1 MKKKLKTFFLSILF
15 ILFFSLTFFYVGVS
29 LYYDTGYSFGTWING
44 HYCTGMSPDEVNE
57 LLKSEF
63 SETSLKF
70 DFVGLSYQEILLSDI
85 DYSIDYY
92 DSLNEIYSKREKFKW
107 YKNIFTS
114 DIYKELEPAISYDE
128 SKLKLEI
135 LKLKIFEDYGPEAI
149 QYSEI
154 RFSTDYGYSYYE
166 MLTGLLEYD
175 TVLKLSKEVLNDSFC
190 VKVDDSYYVER
201 ELSDEIIHNREVWDD
216 IKVYLS
222 TEIIYDMG
230 SEEIFIDAP
239 LLSTFIE
246 YDSQK
251 KEFKKNTDGSLY
263 INEKLVLSYID
274 DICQKYNTYRKS
286 RTYTT
291 YSGEEKQ
298 INLSTY
304 GTELNVAAEEKYFLR
319 AVKEGISER
328 HIPAYIH
335 KPFSRGLND
344 IGTTFIEVDLT
355 NQILLYV
362 VDNEI
367 YLQCDI
373 VSGKPS
379 AGNATPEVL
388 AYVVKKNKNTYLR
401 GADYVSFVNFW
412 MPFYGGNGF
421 HDASWQ
427 RKFGGNRY
435 INYGSHG
442 CINMRYDDAKTLYD
456 KVEVG
461 TPVIVYK

>member
-15 ILFFSLTFFYVGVS
+15 ILLFSLTFFYVGVS

-44 HYCTGMSPDEVNE
+44 HYCTGMSPEEVND
-57 LLKSEF
+57 LLKKDFDEK
-63 SETSLKF
+63 SLKF
-70 DFVGLSYQEILLSDI
+70 DFPGLTYEEILLSDI

-92 DSLNEIYSKREKFKW
+92 KSLNELYLSREKFYW
-107 YKNIFTS
+107 FKNIFTEDLYS
-114 DIYKELEPAISYDE
+114 ELEPEISFDE
-128 SKLKLEI
+128 SKLRLEI
-135 LKLKIFEDYGPEAI
+135 VKLNIFKDYGPEAP

-154 RFSTDYGYSYYE
+154 RYSKDDGYSYYE
-166 MLTGLLEYD
+166 MLTSLLAYD
-175 TVLKLSKEVLNDSFC
+175 TVLKLSKDALYSDFLVT
-190 VKVDDSYYVER
+190 VDKSYYVDR
-201 ELSDEIIHNREVWDD
+201 EPSEEIIHNRKVWEEVNTF
-216 IKVYLS
+216 LS

-230 SEEIFIDAP
+230 SEEICITNP
-239 LLSTFIE
+239 VLSTFIE
-246 YDSQK
+246 YDD
-251 KEFKKNTDGSLY
+251 KEKVFKKNEDGSLY
-263 INEKLVLSYID
+263 INENLVLAYID
-274 DICQKYNTYRKS
+274 DICLQYYTYRKS
-286 RTYTT
+286 RTYITH
-291 YSGEEKQ
+291 SGQEKQ

-304 GTELNVAAEEKYFLR
+304 GTELNKTAEEKFFLR

-328 HIPAYIH
+328 HIPSYIH
-335 KPFSRGLND
+335 EAFSRGLND
-344 IGTTFIEVDLT
+344 IGNTFIEVDLN
-355 NQILLYV
+355 NQKLCYV
-362 VDNEI
+362 VDNEV
-367 YLQCDI
+367 YLECDI

-379 AGNATPEVL
+379 GGNATPEVL

-427 RKFGGNRY
+427 KKFGGNRY